1 VFAKKSARKEQL
13 LGDDGDRQ
21 QQQQQQQQ
29 PAAALKLDVTG
40 AHGAQSR
47 RRVGFSIAR
56 GRRQFDGGRD
66 VPPAP
71 GTTRSGRPSAATSF
85 NVAAGQTVGKRNGRF
100 AIVRGR

>member
-13 LGDDGDRQ
+13 IGDDGDR